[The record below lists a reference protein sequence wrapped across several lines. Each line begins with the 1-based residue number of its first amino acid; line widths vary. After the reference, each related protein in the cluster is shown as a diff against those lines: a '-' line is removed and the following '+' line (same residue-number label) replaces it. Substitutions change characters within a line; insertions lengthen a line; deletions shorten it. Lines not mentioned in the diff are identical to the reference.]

1 MMSTLIENILKIS
14 LNDVRALGWNTSA
27 GEKAARVYVSLPL
40 EHLGFKD
47 IVDSCVILD
56 TMRTELEE
64 LGYTDDEIVGNDT
77 FLRIQLRNSVQ
88 SFSLFVNKEGDKLY
102 SFNATLTMRSEGMI
116 EDFFDNY
123 SDDYY
128 RLLLYFSCK
137 FQVLRH
143 ILLGKRPTYIA
154 RREDETGKW
163 VHMLRM
169 QDSMYISKSVDCV
182 FRVAHVFA
190 KSVD

>member
-14 LNDVRALGWNTSA
+14 LNNVRALGWNTSG
-27 GEKAARVYVSLPL
+27 GEKVARVYVSLPL

-47 IVDSCVILD
+47 VVDSCVILD
-56 TMRTELEE
+56 TMRTELKE

-77 FLRIQLRNSVQ
+77 FLRIQLRNSTQ
-88 SFSLFVNKEGDKLY
+88 TFSLFVNKEGEKLY
-102 SFNATLTMRSEGMI
+102 SFDATLTMRSEGMI
-116 EDFFDNY
+116 EDFFDTY

-137 FQVLRH
+137 FEVLRH

-154 RREDETGKW
+154 RREDETNEW
-163 VHMLRM
+163 VHTLRM
-169 QDSMYISKSVDCV
+169 QDSLYIFSKSVDSV
-182 FRVAHVFA
+182 FRVA
-190 KSVD
+190 STLQNP